1 MTYVVG
7 VTGGIGSGKSAAT
20 AEFEKLGITIVDA
33 DVVARQVV
41 MPGTPCLQAIA
52 EHFGNQL
59 LTEGGELNRKALRQ
73 RVFSNPQEKE
83 WLNKLLHPA
92 IREEII
98 SQLEQADSPYVI
110 LSAPLLLENGLE
122 KYCQRVLVI
131 DAPESLQISRT
142 IQRDDSPKKEVEAI
156 MKAQLSRSE
165 RLKKANDVL
174 NNDGSLEQLE
184 QQVLQLHQR
193 YLAATVAQEK

>member
-20 AEFEKLGITIVDA
+20 AEFEKLGITVVDA

-73 RVFSNPQEKE
+73 RVFSNPREKE

-92 IREEII
+92 IRQELI

-122 KYCQRVLVI
+122 KYCQRVLVV
-131 DAPESLQISRT
+131 DAPEALQISRT

-165 RLKKANDVL
+165 RLEKANDVL

>member
-131 DAPESLQISRT
+131 DVPESLQISRT

>member
-20 AEFEKLGITIVDA
+20 AEFEKLGITVVDA

-73 RVFSNPQEKE
+73 RVFSNPREKE

-92 IREEII
+92 IRQELI

-122 KYCQRVLVI
+122 KYCQRVLVV
-131 DAPESLQISRT
+131 DVPESLQISRT

-165 RLKKANDVL
+165 RLEKANDVL
-174 NNDGSLEQLE
+174 NNDGSLEQLK

>member
-20 AEFEKLGITIVDA
+20 AEFEKLGITVVDA

-73 RVFSNPQEKE
+73 RVFSNPEEKE

-92 IREEII
+92 IRQELI

-122 KYCQRVLVI
+122 KYCQRVLVV
-131 DAPESLQISRT
+131 DVPESLQISRT
-142 IQRDDSPKKEVEAI
+142 IQRDNSPKSEVEAI
-156 MKAQLSRSE
+156 MKAQLSRDE
-165 RLKKANDVL
+165 RLKRANDVL

>member
-52 EHFGNQL
+52 EHFGDAV
-59 LTEGGELNRKALRQ
+59 LTADHELNRKALRQ

-92 IREEII
+92 IRQEII

-131 DAPESLQISRT
+131 DVPESLQLART

-156 MKAQLSRSE
+156 MKAQLSRDE

-174 NNDGSLEQLE
+174 NNDGSLEQLK

>member
-20 AEFEKLGITIVDA
+20 AEFEKLDITVVDA

-52 EHFGNQL
+52 KHFGNQL

-92 IREEII
+92 IRQEII

-122 KYCQRVLVI
+122 KYCQRVLVV
-131 DAPESLQISRT
+131 DVPESLQISRT

-165 RLKKANDVL
+165 RLEKANDVL
-174 NNDGSLEQLE
+174 NNDGSLEQLK

>member
-20 AEFEKLGITIVDA
+20 AEFEKLGITVVDA

-92 IREEII
+92 IRQELI

-122 KYCQRVLVI
+122 KYCQRVLVV
-131 DAPESLQISRT
+131 DVPESLQISRT
-142 IQRDDSPKKEVEAI
+142 IQRDDSPKREVEAI

>member
-20 AEFEKLGITIVDA
+20 AEFEKLGITVVDA

-73 RVFSNPQEKE
+73 RVFSNPREKE
-83 WLNKLLHPA
+83 WLNELLHPA
-92 IREEII
+92 IRQELI
-98 SQLEQADSPYVI
+98 SQLELADSPYVI

-122 KYCQRVLVI
+122 KYCQRVLVVDI
-131 DAPESLQISRT
+131 PESLQISRT

>member
-20 AEFEKLGITIVDA
+20 AEFEKLSITVVDA

-73 RVFSNPQEKE
+73 RVFSNPREKE

-92 IREEII
+92 IRQELI

-122 KYCQRVLVI
+122 KYCQRVLVV
-131 DAPESLQISRT
+131 DVPESLQISRT

-174 NNDGSLEQLE
+174 NNDGSLEQLK

-193 YLAATVAQEK
+193 YLAATIAQEK

>member
-20 AEFEKLGITIVDA
+20 AEFEKLGITVVDA

-92 IREEII
+92 IRQEII

-122 KYCQRVLVI
+122 KYCQRVLVV
-131 DAPESLQISRT
+131 DVPESLQISRT

-165 RLKKANDVL
+165 RLEKANDVL
-174 NNDGSLEQLE
+174 NNDGSLEQLK

>member
-131 DAPESLQISRT
+131 DVPESLQISRT

-174 NNDGSLEQLE
+174 NNDGSLEQLK

>member
-20 AEFEKLGITIVDA
+20 AEFEKLGITVVDA

-73 RVFSNPQEKE
+73 RVFSNPREKE
-83 WLNKLLHPA
+83 WLNELLHPA
-92 IREEII
+92 IRQELI
-98 SQLEQADSPYVI
+98 SQLELADSPYVI

-122 KYCQRVLVI
+122 KYCQRVLVVDI
-131 DAPESLQISRT
+131 PESLQISRT

-165 RLKKANDVL
+165 RLNKANDVL

>member
-1 MTYVVG
+1 MSYVVG

-20 AEFEKLGITIVDA
+20 AEFEKLGITVVDA
-33 DVVARQVV
+33 DVVPRQVV

-73 RVFSNPQEKE
+73 RVFSNPEEKE

-92 IREEII
+92 IRQELI

-122 KYCQRVLVI
+122 KYCQRVLVV
-131 DAPESLQISRT
+131 DVPESLQISRT
-142 IQRDDSPKKEVEAI
+142 IQRDNSPKSEVEAI
-156 MKAQLSRSE
+156 MKAQLSRDE
-165 RLKKANDVL
+165 RLKRANDVL

>member
-20 AEFEKLGITIVDA
+20 AEFEKLGITVVDA

-131 DAPESLQISRT
+131 DVPESLQISRT

-165 RLKKANDVL
+165 RLEKANDVL
-174 NNDGSLEQLE
+174 NNDGSLKQLK

>member
-20 AEFEKLGITIVDA
+20 AEFEKLGITVVDA

-52 EHFGNQL
+52 EHFGDAI
-59 LTEGGELNRKALRQ
+59 LTADRELNRKALRQ
-73 RVFSNPQEKE
+73 RVFSNPEEKE

-92 IREEII
+92 IRQEII
-98 SQLEQADSPYVI
+98 SQLEQAGSPYVI

-122 KYCQRVLVI
+122 KYCQRVLVV
-131 DAPESLQISRT
+131 DVPESLQISRT
-142 IQRDDSPKKEVEAI
+142 IHRDDSPKSEVEAI
-156 MKAQLSRSE
+156 MKAQLSRNE
-165 RLKKANDVL
+165 RLKRANDVL

>member
-20 AEFEKLGITIVDA
+20 AEFEKLGITVVDA
-33 DVVARQVV
+33 DVVARQIV

-73 RVFSNPQEKE
+73 RVFSNPREKE

-92 IREEII
+92 IRQEII

-131 DAPESLQISRT
+131 DVPESLQISRT

-165 RLKKANDVL
+165 RLNKANDVL

>member
-122 KYCQRVLVI
+122 KYCQRVLVV

-165 RLKKANDVL
+165 RLNKANDVL

>member
-1 MTYVVG
+1 MV
-7 VTGGIGSGKSAAT
+7 
-20 AEFEKLGITIVDA
+20 
-33 DVVARQVV
+33 
-41 MPGTPCLQAIA
+41 
-52 EHFGNQL
+52 
-59 LTEGGELNRKALRQ
+59 
-73 RVFSNPQEKE
+73 
-83 WLNKLLHPA
+83 
-92 IREEII
+92 
-98 SQLEQADSPYVI
+98 
-110 LSAPLLLENGLE
+110 
-122 KYCQRVLVI
+122 

>member
-20 AEFEKLGITIVDA
+20 AEFEKLGITVVDA

-73 RVFSNPQEKE
+73 RVFSNPEEKE
-83 WLNKLLHPA
+83 WLNRLLHPA
-92 IREEII
+92 IRQEII

-122 KYCQRVLVI
+122 KYCQRVLVV
-131 DAPESLQISRT
+131 DVPESLQISRT
-142 IQRDDSPKKEVEAI
+142 IHRDDSPKSEVEAI
-156 MKAQLSRSE
+156 MKAQLSRNE
-165 RLKKANDVL
+165 RLKRANDVL

>member
-20 AEFEKLGITIVDA
+20 AEFEKLGITVVDA

-83 WLNKLLHPA
+83 WLNTLLHPA
-92 IREEII
+92 IRQELI

-122 KYCQRVLVI
+122 KYCQRVLVV
-131 DAPESLQISRT
+131 DVPESLQISRT
-142 IQRDDSPKKEVEAI
+142 IQRDDSPKREVEAI

>member
-20 AEFEKLGITIVDA
+20 AEFEKLGITVVDA

-52 EHFGNQL
+52 EHFGDAI
-59 LTEGGELNRKALRQ
+59 LTADRELNRKALRQ
-73 RVFSNPQEKE
+73 RVFSNPEEKE

-92 IREEII
+92 IRQELI

-122 KYCQRVLVI
+122 KYCQRVLVV
-131 DAPESLQISRT
+131 DVPESLQISRT
-142 IQRDDSPKKEVEAI
+142 IHRDDSPKSEVEAI
-156 MKAQLSRSE
+156 MKAQLSRNE
-165 RLKKANDVL
+165 RLKRANDVL

>member
-20 AEFEKLGITIVDA
+20 AEFEKLGITVVDA

-73 RVFSNPQEKE
+73 RVFSNPREKE

-92 IREEII
+92 IRQELI

-122 KYCQRVLVI
+122 KYCQRVLVVDI
-131 DAPESLQISRT
+131 PESLQISRT

>member
-1 MTYVVG
+1 
-7 VTGGIGSGKSAAT
+7 
-20 AEFEKLGITIVDA
+20 
-33 DVVARQVV
+33 

-73 RVFSNPQEKE
+73 RVFSNPREKE

-92 IREEII
+92 IRQELI

-122 KYCQRVLVI
+122 KYCQRVLVV

>member
-131 DAPESLQISRT
+131 DVPESLQISRT

-165 RLKKANDVL
+165 RLNKANDVL

-193 YLAATVAQEK
+193 SLAATVAQEK

>member
-20 AEFEKLGITIVDA
+20 AEFEKLGITVVDA

-73 RVFSNPQEKE
+73 RVFSNPREKE
-83 WLNKLLHPA
+83 WLNELLHPA
-92 IREEII
+92 IRQELI
-98 SQLEQADSPYVI
+98 SQLELADSPYVI

-131 DAPESLQISRT
+131 DVPESLQISRT